1 MANTMQ
7 FDLVSPE
14 KRLAS
19 LEATQVQIPAS
30 EGDMTAM
37 PDHAPVIVTL
47 RPGLLKATA
56 ADGTVTQ
63 YAVTGGFAEINA
75 ESASVLAEFA
85 TVGDGQ
91 GKARAAVEGFLE
103 EARKRAEEAKG
114 EHKDVAEK
122 FVADLVHL
130 LEAME

>member
-19 LEATQVQIPAS
+19 LEATQVQIPAV

-37 PDHAPVIVTL
+37 PEHAPVITTL
-47 RPGLLKATA
+47 RPGLGKVTG
-56 ADGTVTQ
+56 ADGSETAF
-63 YAVTGGFAEINA
+63 AVTGGFAEITA
-75 ESASVLAEFA
+75 TAASVLAEHA
-85 TVGDGQ
+85 CTGEAEC
-91 GKARAAVEGFLE
+91 KEALAGFLE
-103 EARKRAEEAKG
+103 DARKRAAAAEG

>member
-47 RPGLLKATA
+47 RPGLLRATA
-56 ADGTVTQ
+56 TDGTVTQ
-63 YAVTGGFAEINA
+63 YAVNG
-75 ESASVLAEFA
+75 
-85 TVGDGQ
+85 
-91 GKARAAVEGFLE
+91 
-103 EARKRAEEAKG
+103 RAE
-114 EHKDVAEK
+114 
-122 FVADLVHL
+122 
-130 LEAME
+130 